1 MSMIQKHCYECGT
14 ALTERELEGEG
25 IVPYCPQCGQF
36 RFPMYNVAVSM
47 VVINELTGQILL
59 IRQYGK
65 PHFILV
71 AGYVNR
77 GEQLEHAVC
86 REVKEET
93 GMTVTHVKFNRT
105 KFFEPSNT
113 LMCNFTAF
121 VADASEFNPN
131 KEIDSYQWFSPD
143 DARKNIKENSLA
155 AAFLNAYLDYRF
167 YDTLTAARRQFG
179 HSLPNHQLHT
189 VAAACG
195 YDLHNHHHALADA
208 EACAAIALYII

>member
-105 KFFEPSNT
+105 KF
-113 LMCNFTAF
+113 TAF

-155 AAFLNAYLDYRF
+155 AAFLNAYLDEE
-167 YDTLTAARRQFG
+167 
-179 HSLPNHQLHT
+179 NEK
-189 VAAACG
+189 V
-195 YDLHNHHHALADA
+195 
-208 EACAAIALYII
+208 

>member
-1 MSMIQKHCYECGT
+1 MIQKHCYECGT

-25 IVPYCPQCGQF
+25 IVPYCPQCQQY

-47 VVINELTGQILL
+47 VVINEQTGQILL

-65 PHFILV
+65 PHLILV

-77 GEQLEHAVC
+77 GEQLEHAVS

-93 GMTVTHVKFNRT
+93 GMTVAHLKFNRT
-105 KFFEPSNT
+105 SFFEPSNT

-121 VADASEFNPN
+121 VTDASEFNPN
-131 KEIDSYQWFSPD
+131 KEIDSYHPD

-155 AAFLNAYLDYRF
+155 AAFLNAYLD
-167 YDTLTAARRQFG
+167 
-179 HSLPNHQLHT
+179 
-189 VAAACG
+189 
-195 YDLHNHHHALADA
+195 
-208 EACAAIALYII
+208 E

>member
-1 MSMIQKHCYECGT
+1 MIQKHCYECGT

-25 IVPYCPQCGQF
+25 IVPYCPQCQQY

-47 VVINELTGQILL
+47 VVIDEQTGQILL

-105 KFFEPSNT
+105 SFFEPSNT

-121 VADASEFNPN
+121 VSDASEFNPNKEIECNFTAFVTDASEFNPN

-155 AAFLNAYLDYRF
+155 AAFLNAYLDHE
-167 YDTLTAARRQFG
+167 TK
-179 HSLPNHQLHT
+179 
-189 VAAACG
+189 
-195 YDLHNHHHALADA
+195 
-208 EACAAIALYII
+208 

>member
-1 MSMIQKHCYECGT
+1 MIQKHCYECGT

-25 IVPYCPQCGQF
+25 IVPYCPQCQQY
-36 RFPMYNVAVSM
+36 RFQMYNVAVSM
-47 VVINELTGQILL
+47 VVINEQTGQILL

-93 GMTVTHVKFNRT
+93 GMTVTHLRFNRT
-105 KFFEPSNT
+105 SFFEPSNT

-131 KEIDSYQWFSPD
+131 SEIDSYQWFNLENLSAEREGFEPPVPLGTVVFKTTVIDHSTISPVPQCLEIGC
-143 DARKNIKENSLA
+143 KGKGI
-155 AAFLNAYLDYRF
+155 F
-167 YDTLTAARRQFG
+167 
-179 HSLPNHQLHT
+179 
-189 VAAACG
+189 
-195 YDLHNHHHALADA
+195 
-208 EACAAIALYII
+208 

>member
-25 IVPYCPQCGQF
+25 IVPYCPQCQQY
-36 RFPMYNVAVSM
+36 RFQMYNVAVSM
-47 VVINELTGQILL
+47 VVINEQTGQILL

-93 GMTVTHVKFNRT
+93 GMTVVQSKQGNRLLSMVQPRRCT
-105 KFFEPSNT
+105 QE
-113 LMCNFTAF
+113 
-121 VADASEFNPN
+121 
-131 KEIDSYQWFSPD
+131 YQGKQSGSSFPKRLS
-143 DARKNIKENSLA
+143 
-155 AAFLNAYLDYRF
+155 
-167 YDTLTAARRQFG
+167 
-179 HSLPNHQLHT
+179 
-189 VAAACG
+189 
-195 YDLHNHHHALADA
+195 
-208 EACAAIALYII
+208 

>member
-14 ALTERELEGEG
+14 ALTERELEGEE
-25 IVPYCPQCGQF
+25 IVPYWPQCGQF

-105 KFFEPSNT
+105 KIFEPSNT
-113 LMCNFTAF
+113 LMSNFTAF

-155 AAFLNAYLDYRF
+155 AAFLNAYLDEE
-167 YDTLTAARRQFG
+167 
-179 HSLPNHQLHT
+179 NEK
-189 VAAACG
+189 V
-195 YDLHNHHHALADA
+195 
-208 EACAAIALYII
+208 

>member
-1 MSMIQKHCYECGT
+1 MIQKYCYECGT

-25 IVPYCPQCGQF
+25 IVPYCPQCQQY

-47 VVINELTGQILL
+47 VVINEQTGQILL
-59 IRQYGK
+59 IKQYGK

-77 GEQLEHAVC
+77 GEQLEHAAC

-93 GMTVTHVKFNRT
+93 GMTVAHLKFNRT
-105 KFFEPSNT
+105 SFFEPSNT

-121 VADASEFNPN
+121 VTDASEFNPN

-155 AAFLNAYLDYRF
+155 AAFLNAYLDHE
-167 YDTLTAARRQFG
+167 TK
-179 HSLPNHQLHT
+179 
-189 VAAACG
+189 
-195 YDLHNHHHALADA
+195 
-208 EACAAIALYII
+208 